1 MKATMHLG
9 TSIKRFG
16 LAATWLLLMAVTVG
30 CASSEV
36 TERRSY
42 AGGEQIPRPGRI
54 IVYDFASTPQGVGAH
69 SAISGRY
76 ELAQRPQSPQ
86 QIRLGQELGRRV
98 AAALVKDILAMG
110 LPAERANTGPPP
122 NIGNLV
128 ITGEFV
134 TIEEGSRGKRMIIG
148 FGSGAGK
155 LRTVVEKYQITAA
168 GPRLLKSLGVSAA
181 GGKGPGMAVPLII
194 VGGIFGRPVQAA
206 VISGAINLLQQLAPE
221 KIQGAANRTAKTIS
235 KELRTGFRRRGWI

>member
-1 MKATMHLG
+1 MKQ
-9 TSIKRFG
+9 IYKG
-16 LAATWLLLMAVTVG
+16 LTLLFAVVLMAG

-36 TERRSY
+36 MQRRSY

-54 IVYDFASTPQGVGAH
+54 IVYDFAATPQGVAPN

-76 ELAQRPQSPQ
+76 ELVQRPQSPQ
-86 QIRLGQELGRRV
+86 VIRLGQELGRRV
-98 AAALVKDILAMG
+98 AAALVRDILAMG

-168 GPRLLKSLGVSAA
+168 GPRLLKSLGITAA

-194 VGGIFGRPVQAA
+194 VGGIFGRPVTAA
-206 VISGAINLLQQLAPE
+206 AISGGINLLQELGPE
-221 KIQGAANRTAKTIS
+221 KMQGAADRTAKAIS
-235 KELRTGFRRRGWI
+235 KELRAGFRRRGWI

>member
-1 MKATMHLG
+1 MKP
-9 TSIKRFG
+9 IYQG
-16 LAATWLLLMAVTVG
+16 LTLLFAVVLMAG
-30 CASSEV
+30 CASAEV

-54 IVYDFASTPQGVGAH
+54 IVYDFAATPQGVAPN

-76 ELAQRPQSPQ
+76 ELVQRPQSPQ
-86 QIRLGQELGRRV
+86 EIRLGQELGRRV

-110 LPAERANTGPPP
+110 LPAERAHTGQPP

-134 TIEEGSRGKRMIIG
+134 TIDEGNRGKRMIIG
-148 FGSGAGK
+148 FGSGAGE
-155 LRTVVEKYQITAA
+155 LRTIVEKYQITAA
-168 GPRLLKSLGVSAA
+168 GPRLLKSLGVRAA
-181 GGKGPGMAVPLII
+181 GGQGPGMAVPLII
-194 VGGIFGRPVQAA
+194 VGGIMGRPLQAA
-206 VISGAINLLQQLAPE
+206 AISGGINIIQELGPE
-221 KIQGAANRTAKTIS
+221 KIQGAANRTAKAIA

>member
-1 MKATMHLG
+1 MKP
-9 TSIKRFG
+9 IYQ
-16 LAATWLLLMAVTVG
+16 AVTLLIAVVIMAG

-36 TERRSY
+36 TDRRSY

-54 IVYDFASTPQGVGAH
+54 IVYDFAATPQGVAPS

-76 ELAQRPQSPQ
+76 ELVQRPQSPQ
-86 QIRLGQELGRRV
+86 EIRLGQELGRRV

-110 LPAERANTGPPP
+110 LPAERAHTGQPP

-134 TIEEGSRGKRMIIG
+134 TIDEGNRGKRMIIG
-148 FGSGAGK
+148 FGSGAGE
-155 LRTVVEKYQITAA
+155 LRTIVEKYQITAA
-168 GPRLLKSLGVSAA
+168 GPRLLKSLGVRAA

-194 VGGIFGRPVQAA
+194 VGGILGRPVTAA
-206 VISGAINLLQQLAPE
+206 VVSGGINIIQELGPE
-221 KIQGAANRTAKTIS
+221 KIQGAANRTAKAIA

>member
-1 MKATMHLG
+1 MKP
-9 TSIKRFG
+9 IYQG
-16 LAATWLLLMAVTVG
+16 LTVLFAVILMAG

-54 IVYDFASTPQGVGAH
+54 IVYDLAATPQGVAPS

-76 ELAQRPQSPQ
+76 ELVKRPQSPQ
-86 QIRLGQELGRRV
+86 EIRLGQELGRRV
-98 AAALVKDILAMG
+98 AAALVKDLLAMG
-110 LPAERANTGPPP
+110 LPAERAHTGQPP

-134 TIEEGSRGKRMIIG
+134 TIDEGNRGKRMIIG
-148 FGSGAGK
+148 FGAGAGK
-155 LRTVVEKYQITAA
+155 LRTVVEKYQITAD
-168 GPRLLKSLGVSAA
+168 GPRLLKSLGVKAA

-194 VGGIFGRPVQAA
+194 VGGIFGRPVTAA
-206 VISGAINLLQQLAPE
+206 AISGGINLLQELGPE
-221 KIQGAANRTAKTIS
+221 KMQGAADRTAKTVS
-235 KELRTGFRRRGWI
+235 KELRAAFRRRGWI

>member
-1 MKATMHLG
+1 MKP
-9 TSIKRFG
+9 IYQG
-16 LAATWLLLMAVTVG
+16 LTVLFAVILMAG

-36 TERRSY
+36 MQRRSY
-42 AGGEQIPRPGRI
+42 ADGEQIPRPGRI
-54 IVYDFASTPQGVGAH
+54 IVYDFAATPQGVAPN

-76 ELAQRPQSPQ
+76 ELVQRPQSPQ
-86 QIRLGQELGRRV
+86 EIRLGQELGRRV

-110 LPAERANTGPPP
+110 LPAERAHTGPPP
-122 NIGNLV
+122 NIGNLT

-134 TIEEGSRGKRMIIG
+134 TIDEGNRGKRMIIG
-148 FGSGAGK
+148 FGSGAGE

-168 GPRLLKSLGVSAA
+168 GPRLLKSLGVRAA

-194 VGGIFGRPVQAA
+194 VGGILGRPVTAA
-206 VISGAINLLQQLAPE
+206 VVSGGINLLQELGPE
-221 KIQGAANRTAKTIS
+221 KIQGAANRTAKAIA

>member
-1 MKATMHLG
+1 
-9 TSIKRFG
+9 
-16 LAATWLLLMAVTVG
+16 MAG

-76 ELAQRPQSPQ
+76 QLVQRPQSPQ
-86 QIRLGQELGRRV
+86 VIRLGQELGRQV
-98 AAALVKDILAMG
+98 AAALVKNILAMG
-110 LPAERANTGPPP
+110 LPAERAHTGPPP
-122 NIGNLV
+122 NIGNLT

-168 GPRLLKSLGVSAA
+168 GPRLLKSLGIRAA
-181 GGKGPGMAVPLII
+181 GGKGPGMALPLII
-194 VGGIFGRPVQAA
+194 VGGILGRPLQAA
-206 VISGAINLLQQLAPE
+206 AISGGLNLLQELGPE
-221 KIQGAANRTAKTIS
+221 KMQGAADRTAKAIS
-235 KELRTGFRRRGWI
+235 KELRAGFRRRGWI